1 MIVGTTPTH
10 TFNIPFGTSIIS
22 RVRVV
27 YSQNDE
33 VVLTKTE
40 KDCSFEDNILRVT
53 LTQGD
58 TFKFNHKHPVEI
70 QLRVLTASG
79 SVLASVP
86 KKIGVTKCLE
96 TEVIE

>member
-10 TFNIPFGTSIIS
+10 TFNLPFDNSIIS
-22 RVRVV
+22 KVRVI
-27 YSQNDE
+27 YAQNNK
-33 VVLTKTE
+33 VILTKTE
-40 KDCSFEDNILRVT
+40 RDCNFNDKILQVT
-53 LTQGD
+53 LTQTD
-58 TFKFNHKHPVEI
+58 TFKFDHTKPVEI

-79 SVLASVP
+79 GVLASVP